1 MKSEPFIAV
10 YDWMLQDLGLNCRE
24 AMLYA
29 VIYSFSNSA
38 GSYTGGQTYL
48 ARRLKI
54 TRQTVNQT
62 LRRLTEAGLILKRDM
77 VRHGVRYCEL
87 KIDPAALARLAPEA
101 PAEGGAEPIAGNRC
115 PGTGD
120 PFPENG
126 KAAAPETGEPSDGVV
141 LSM

>member
-29 VIYSFSNSA
+29 VIYGFSQSA

-54 TRQTVNQT
+54 TRQTVNQI
-62 LRRLTEAGLILKRDM
+62 LRKLTEAGLLLKRDI
-77 VRHGVRYCEL
+77 VRHGIRYCEYRFN
-87 KIDPAALARLAPEA
+87 PAIPEGLAADDLRVTNDA
-101 PAEGGAEPIAGNRC
+101 
-115 PGTGD
+115 
-120 PFPENG
+120 
-126 KAAAPETGEPSDGVV
+126 
-141 LSM
+141 

>member
-29 VIYSFSNSA
+29 VIYSFSHSV

-62 LRRLTEAGLILKRDM
+62 LRKLTEAGLILKRDI

-87 KIDPAALARLAPEA
+87 KIDPAVPARFAPDVSA
-101 PAEGGAEPIAGNRC
+101 GGGSAG
-115 PGTGD
+115 
-120 PFPENG
+120 
-126 KAAAPETGEPSDGVV
+126 
-141 LSM
+141 